1 MKPYP
6 RHPGQVATVLAGPL
20 LALMIIFAVIHGVWP
35 LFPTWPSGL
44 SAWLAGVLLWSRTPR
59 RQRVQV
65 GVLAVLG
72 LAGLFWG
79 WHNGGPM
86 DTAALI
92 DQNHALLSMLA
103 AVSFL
108 RLVSMPDASEDE
120 TLPGGGHAYLRTLVG
135 MHLFGAAINLSAVVI
150 IGDRLARQGT
160 FDKRTAILISR
171 GFSSAALWSTFFA
184 GMAVVL
190 AYSPGAELPILIAVG
205 LPLAVAGLAYTYAE
219 ALVTDPSRLAAFS
232 GYPIHFKS
240 LWIPGL
246 LAACVLVTHI
256 FLPHWS
262 VLTVISLLAPVLTF
276 IVLGRRRGCRRAV
289 AEVWRHVNLR
299 LPEMSGELLL
309 FLAAGVLAVGLASV
323 VASFDEWLPFADFTG
338 TTASMILVV
347 MVGLAAVGIHP
358 IISVTVVATWLAPIH
373 PDPTLL
379 AMVFLMTW
387 GIGVASSPLSATHLT
402 IQGRYGIESWRFF
415 RWNLSYCLFMLAL
428 GAVLLHLYT
437 WLL

>member
-1 MKPYP
+1 MCAY
-6 RHPGQVATVLAGPL
+6 RILAGPL
-20 LALMIIFAVIHGVWP
+20 LALMIVFAVIHGVWP
-35 LFPTWPSGL
+35 VFPAWPSGL
-44 SAWLAGVLLWSRTPR
+44 SAWLAGVLLWTRTPR

-65 GVLAVLG
+65 GALAVLG
-72 LAGLFWG
+72 LAGLVWG
-79 WHNGGPM
+79 WHNGGTM
-86 DTAALI
+86 DAVALI

-108 RLVSMPDASEDE
+108 RLVSMPDAGQEE
-120 TLPGGGHAYLRTLVG
+120 ALPRGGYAYLRTLVG
-135 MHLFGAAINLSAVVI
+135 IHLFGAAINLSAVVI
-150 IGDRLARQGT
+150 IGDRVARQGT

-190 AYSPGAELPILIAVG
+190 TYSPGAELPILIAVG
-205 LPLAVAGLAYTYAE
+205 LPLALAGLAYTYAE
-219 ALVTDPSRLAAFS
+219 ALVTDPSHLAAFS
-232 GYPIHFKS
+232 GYPIHFQS

-246 LAACVLVTHI
+246 LAACVLVTHV
-256 FLPHWS
+256 FLPQWS
-262 VLTVISLLAPVLTF
+262 VLTVISLLSPLLTL
-276 IVLGRRRGCRRAV
+276 IVLGHRRGCRRASTDV
-289 AEVWRHVNLR
+289 RRHVNLR

-309 FLAAGVLAVGLASV
+309 FLAAGVLAVGLSSV
-323 VASFDEWLPFADFTG
+323 FASFDDWLPFQEFTG
-338 TTASMILVV
+338 TSASVTLVV

-358 IISVTVVATWLAPIH
+358 IISVTAVATWLAPIH

-415 RWNLSYCLFMLAL
+415 RWNLGYCLFMLL
-428 GAVLLHLYT
+428 LSAVLLHFYA
-437 WLL
+437 WLV